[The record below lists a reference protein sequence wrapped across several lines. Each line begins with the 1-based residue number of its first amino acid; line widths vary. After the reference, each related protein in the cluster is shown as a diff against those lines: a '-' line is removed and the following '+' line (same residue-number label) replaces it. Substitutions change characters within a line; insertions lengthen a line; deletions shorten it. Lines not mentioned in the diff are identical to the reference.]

1 MADENIIFRHPLCF
15 KFISNKCKPQ
25 MLNYS
30 LIQKT
35 KEEKKIAILFRSIQ
49 IDRVFKYIFFT
60 PTHVLTRRQI
70 LKRYKC

>member
-1 MADENIIFRHPLCF
+1 MQT
-15 KFISNKCKPQ
+15 SNVK
-25 MLNYS
+25 LLVN
-30 LIQKT
+30 T
-35 KEEKKIAILFRSIQ
+35 KNERGKKIAILFRSIQ